1 MTRRNLLQL
10 ATAGLSGCATS
21 PSKTSKVEAGPFS
34 VVLPEEWSRSALVER
49 VPIQPLYT
57 PDSWN
62 EYQRDH
68 TYSSK
73 PGYIN
78 RPQHWAVRIP
88 AAGLRGERF
97 DSNTAGDDE
106 TAPQI
111 LIHKANEWGLALT
124 DGIHETTPA
133 SSVVS
138 RLRHELESWERED
151 LLHGSPAFM
160 DASLTFVCLKQRMAF
175 QGGHGIRMV
184 AQWTF
189 EPELIR
195 RGLLHYLFLGMS
207 DDNTCQIIATFPLDV
222 EGLPSEQARE
232 HLGHSTRDYAQF
244 TRNLDAYEAEAKR
257 WLEARASQ
265 FTPSL
270 HTLDAMMSSLVAPH
284 WS

>member
-1 MTRRNLLQL
+1 MTRRTLLQL
-10 ATAGLSGCATS
+10 ATASLGGCATS
-21 PSKTSKVEAGPFS
+21 PSKATKVEAGPFS
-34 VVLPEEWSRSALVER
+34 VAMPGDWSRDAIIEK

-57 PDSWN
+57 SESWA
-62 EYQRDH
+62 EYQRDNRCCM
-68 TYSSK
+68 K
-73 PGYIN
+73 PGYSN

-88 AAGLRGERF
+88 AAGLRGKRI
-97 DSNTAGDDE
+97 DPKTAGDHK

-111 LIHKANEWGLALT
+111 LIHKANEWGLAFT
-124 DGIHETTPA
+124 DGIHAETPA
-133 SSVVS
+133 SSFVR
-138 RLRHELESWERED
+138 RLRQELESWETED
-151 LLHGSPAFM
+151 LLHGSPAFV
-160 DASLTFVCLKQRMAF
+160 DASITFVCLKQRIAF

-195 RGLLHYLFLGMS
+195 RGELHYLFLGLS

-222 EGLPSEQARE
+222 VGLPSEKAKE
-232 HLGHSTRDYAQF
+232 HLGHSTSDYAQF
-244 TRNLDAYEAEAKR
+244 SRDLDAYEAEAKG